1 MKERRRGRIRKEQ
14 MRTRESES
22 ETYSPFLMR
31 FVEGSV
37 QRHEKEKEKEIK
49 EKKKEKKSEEK
60 PWPRKRKAPPLRL
73 KSSMKDSN
81 AVAAI
86 SHVSLCV
93 RAL

>member
-22 ETYSPFLMR
+22 ESYSPFLMR
-31 FVEGSV
+31 FEGSV

-60 PWPRKRKAPPLRL
+60 PGIRKAPLSAKSGSYAAQLR
-73 KSSMKDSN
+73 SESRS
-81 AVAAI
+81 AF
-86 SHVSLCV
+86 S
-93 RAL
+93 RFR